1 MSRPRACMM
10 IAAAAL
16 ALSACST
23 TLQVYSS
30 PEHETL
36 GLQQGDLRDGGL
48 AFLTPSTVTG
58 QEEDKQSLAHVFAA
72 TLQSERPELRFVSL
86 SETISAVNRAGLA
99 EAYRTMYQN
108 YRDTGV
114 FDGALMRRVAQ
125 AAQVRYLAQLKLA
138 NMQQGAKGR
147 WSFLGVNILQT
158 QYANLRVFF
167 QIWDSRDGSIAW
179 EGIDEVTFAI
189 DTGQERP
196 ITFRAIAEHAAK
208 DLTQRL
214 P

>member
-16 ALSACST
+16 VLSACST

-36 GLQQGDLRDGGL
+36 RLRQGDLRDGGL

-72 TLQSERPELRFVSL
+72 TLQSERPQLRFVSL

-114 FDGALMRRVAQ
+114 FDGTLMRRVAQ
-125 AAQVRYLAQLKLA
+125 AAEELYSEAYEKGHGDEDFAAVITAVQAQLQSA
-138 NMQQGAKGR
+138 R
-147 WSFLGVNILQT
+147 T
-158 QYANLRVFF
+158 
-167 QIWDSRDGSIAW
+167 
-179 EGIDEVTFAI
+179 
-189 DTGQERP
+189 
-196 ITFRAIAEHAAK
+196 
-208 DLTQRL
+208 
-214 P
+214 

>member
-1 MSRPRACMM
+1 MPNNQGLRNTDWHKFVTTIRSEEHTSELQSRVDIVCRLLLEKKK

-36 GLQQGDLRDGGL
+36 GLQQGDLRDVGL

-58 QEEDKQSLAHVFAA
+58 QEEDKQSHASVFAA
-72 TLQSERPELRFVSL
+72 TLQSERSELRFVSL

-99 EAYRTMYQN
+99 EAYRAMYQN
-108 YRDTGV
+108 YRETGV

-138 NMQQGAKGR
+138 NMQ
-147 WSFLGVNILQT
+147 
-158 QYANLRVFF
+158 
-167 QIWDSRDGSIAW
+167 
-179 EGIDEVTFAI
+179 
-189 DTGQERP
+189 
-196 ITFRAIAEHAAK
+196 
-208 DLTQRL
+208 
-214 P
+214 

>member
-1 MSRPRACMM
+1 M

-16 ALSACST
+16 VLSACST

-36 GLQQGDLRDGGL
+36 RLRQGDLRDGGL
-48 AFLTPSTVTG
+48 AFLTPSAVTG
-58 QEEDKQSLAHVFAA
+58 QEEDKQALAHVFAA
-72 TLQSERPELRFVSL
+72 TLQSERPQLRFVSL

-114 FDGALMRRVAQ
+114 FDGTLMRRVA
-125 AAQVRYLAQLKLA
+125 
-138 NMQQGAKGR
+138 
-147 WSFLGVNILQT
+147 
-158 QYANLRVFF
+158 
-167 QIWDSRDGSIAW
+167 
-179 EGIDEVTFAI
+179 
-189 DTGQERP
+189 
-196 ITFRAIAEHAAK
+196 TFRAIAEHAAK
-208 DLTQRL
+208 DLIQRL